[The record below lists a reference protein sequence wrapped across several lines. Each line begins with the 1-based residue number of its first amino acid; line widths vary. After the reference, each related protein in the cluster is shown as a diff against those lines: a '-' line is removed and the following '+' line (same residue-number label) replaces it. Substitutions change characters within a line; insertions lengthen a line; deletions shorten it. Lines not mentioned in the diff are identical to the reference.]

1 LSASF
6 LHAQESGAR
15 YLIITH
21 DNYYEALQPLAEWKT
36 QKGMKAK
43 IVKLSEIGGN
53 RRRFGSDQKLRRKRI
68 QHMAN

>member
-1 LSASF
+1 MVLLVLAVLSGS
-6 LHAQESGAR
+6 LIRAQEVGAR

-43 IVKLSEIGGN
+43 IVKLSEIG
-53 RRRFGSDQKLRRKRI
+53 FHCECL
-68 QHMAN
+68 